1 MSYPFPGSPR
11 WSPILNHESVYPWMS
26 SVTPSPSPYRAW
38 AETIH
43 HCPTTQPDFG
53 RFDSSSQQG
62 NFSPRPLKGSPRYSS
77 FGQYS
82 TAVINRRTSLSP
94 RLSASPRRSKCDR
107 QYSFAYIRA
116 SNPYGESDEDEII
129 EALGHTYV
137 LPAQSRLSNHHDHRP
152 APYTQD
158 FKYDL
163 GLYTNYDHN
172 DGPEAAA
179 PTAYYKKL
187 HGREQTHV
195 PQPQPP
201 TSFVHSRR
209 SSTAAMPTQ
218 PQLVRP
224 TSCHCITKPILA
236 TPKAT
241 EADAGRHHI
250 PQGYSLKNW
259 DPTEEPVLL
268 LGSVFDA
275 NSLGKWIYDWTNYHH
290 GPATPLSDLA
300 GELWL
305 LLIQLASKM
314 KRAKEVVGRA
324 RSAKNRLLIG
334 EFIDAG
340 ERLSEKLRGLL
351 KACESSMLKAAER
364 KTSGPGKHAGI
375 EFVETLFGR
384 DRQLDKTEKFM
395 QNARLFN
402 LRFDANCEE
411 IL

>member
-1 MSYPFPGSPR
+1 M
-11 WSPILNHESVYPWMS
+11 
-26 SVTPSPSPYRAW
+26 
-38 AETIH
+38 AE
-43 HCPTTQPDFG
+43 
-53 RFDSSSQQG
+53 
-62 NFSPRPLKGSPRYSS
+62 LL
-77 FGQYS
+77 
-82 TAVINRRTSLSP
+82 INRRTSLSP
-94 RLSASPRRSKCDR
+94 RLSASSRRSKCDR

-137 LPAQSRLSNHHDHRP
+137 LPAQSRLSNHHDRRP

-163 GLYTNYDHN
+163 GLYTNYDHD
-172 DGPEAAA
+172 DGPEATA

-187 HGREQTHV
+187 HGREQM
-195 PQPQPP
+195 PMLQPQPP
-201 TSFVHSRR
+201 TSFMHSRR
-209 SSTAAMPTQ
+209 SSTAALPTQ
-218 PQLVRP
+218 SQLIRP
-224 TSCHCITKPILA
+224 TSCHCITNPTLA
-236 TPKAT
+236 SPKAT
-241 EADAGRHHI
+241 EADARMHYI

-290 GPATPLSDLA
+290 GPATPLSDMA

-324 RSAKNRLLIG
+324 RSAKNRVLVG

-340 ERLSEKLRGLL
+340 ERLREKLRGLL

-364 KTSGPGKHAGI
+364 KTSGPGKDAGI
-375 EFVETLFGR
+375 KFVETLFGR
-384 DRQLDKTEKFM
+384 DRELDKTEKFM

-402 LRFDANCEE
+402 LRFDAICEE